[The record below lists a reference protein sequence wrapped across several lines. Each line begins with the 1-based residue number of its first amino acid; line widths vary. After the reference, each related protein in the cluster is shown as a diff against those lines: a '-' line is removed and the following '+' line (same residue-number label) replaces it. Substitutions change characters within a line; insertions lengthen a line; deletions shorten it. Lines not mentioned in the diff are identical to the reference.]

1 MTTETALTCCAC
13 GRQMR
18 PQLSSW
24 TFRCTDCRC
33 WASSLDITIN
43 AHEGRQIDENL
54 RESGLEAIRAENDR
68 RVLDALDSLT
78 PLSETTLLDVG
89 SAYGWFLSAAASRG
103 ATVFGIEPDE
113 QVAERSQLPET
124 VRRGFFPAV
133 LRDGE
138 HFDVITYNDVLEH
151 FPDPAAAIH
160 ASVRHLNPG
169 GLLSINIPDSRG
181 LGFAI
186 SRAAARAGMASS
198 YERLWQKDLPSPH
211 LWYLN
216 PGTLNTLASR
226 EGLELVHQRRLP
238 SLSAKGLWDRIHMD
252 RRPSLVS
259 RSQFLA
265 ISLLRPA
272 FNSPAFSDILHIVFR
287 KPGRSGSPATTRA
300 DEDPVTKSEVVKG
313 NRHTHRAYLPDQVSR
328 APGLAG

>member
-1 MTTETALTCCAC
+1 MTTDTALRCCAC

-24 TFRCTDCRC
+24 TYRCTDCGC

-43 AHEGRQIDENL
+43 AHDGRQIDESL

-68 RVLDALDSLT
+68 RVLDALDALA
-78 PLSETTLLDVG
+78 PLSEKRLLDVG
-89 SAYGWFLSAAASRG
+89 SAYGWFLNAAASRG
-103 ATVFGIEPDE
+103 AVVLGIEPDE
-113 QVAERSQLPET
+113 QVAERSQLPAT

-133 LRDGE
+133 LRDDE
-138 HFDVITYNDVLEH
+138 YFDFITYNDVLEH

-160 ASVRHLNPG
+160 ASVRHLSLG

-181 LGFAI
+181 LGFVI

-216 PGTLNTLASR
+216 PGTLSTLASR

-252 RRPSLVS
+252 RRPNLAS

-265 ISLLRPA
+265 LSLLRPV

-287 KPGRSGSPATTRA
+287 KPGRPGTAARIRA
-300 DEDPVTKSEVVKG
+300 DEHPVT
-313 NRHTHRAYLPDQVSR
+313 
-328 APGLAG
+328 